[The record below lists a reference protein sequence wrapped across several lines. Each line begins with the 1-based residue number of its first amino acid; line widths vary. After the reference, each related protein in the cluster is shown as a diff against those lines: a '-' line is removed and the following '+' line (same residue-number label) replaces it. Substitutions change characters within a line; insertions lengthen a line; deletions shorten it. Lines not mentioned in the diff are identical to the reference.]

1 LAVVEAESEKKQRNI
16 VINITT
22 LKIIETIYSD
32 YSML

>member
-1 LAVVEAESEKKQRNI
+1 VVEAESEKKQRNI
-16 VINITT
+16 VIKITT